1 MEFEYYILD
10 CLMNAESALQFE
22 SNLND
27 LFKHYAEDDFSFT
40 ALVYGYQNF
49 EAMKESFNDRYK
61 IVKDMYEYIN
71 DNELETKDRQDVRKK
86 IWKDS
91 YKQDYT
97 KYINS

>member
-1 MEFEYYILD
+1 
-10 CLMNAESALQFE
+10 
-22 SNLND
+22 
-27 LFKHYAEDDFSFT
+27 
-40 ALVYGYQNF
+40 
-49 EAMKESFNDRYK
+49 
-61 IVKDMYEYIN
+61 MYECIN